1 MFLSFEDSPKSP
13 LRASLILLE
22 KREAYNVKNKAL
34 SKDDGRLFS
43 AHGSATKSILV
54 DKEFSI
60 CSAVFALCKI
70 SCIFPSNLK
79 WHFNN
84 FARSNNGQAV

>member
-54 DKEFSI
+54 DKELTKNFLFVQLCLRPAKFHAFS
-60 CSAVFALCKI
+60 
-70 SCIFPSNLK
+70 PPT
-79 WHFNN
+79 
-84 FARSNNGQAV
+84 